1 MKLCTFN
8 NPERFCACAYEKEGG
23 LFIKMGMKRC
33 FFGLAGILILLT
45 ALTACN
51 QASRKPHH
59 EASTPTPIQ
68 LKVSF
73 QSNPNHPEANQPT
86 LLSASVQS
94 NTAPVKD
101 AEVELE
107 VWKEGQKHQML
118 STKQNKAGVYSTKH
132 TFTQAGTYQ
141 VVVHVM
147 TPNIHQMITGVV
159 NVGQS

>member
-1 MKLCTFN
+1 
-8 NPERFCACAYEKEGG
+8 
-23 LFIKMGMKRC
+23 
-33 FFGLAGILILLT
+33 
-45 ALTACN
+45 
-51 QASRKPHH
+51 
-59 EASTPTPIQ
+59 
-68 LKVSF
+68 
-73 QSNPNHPEANQPT
+73 
-86 LLSASVQS
+86 
-94 NTAPVKD
+94 VKD